1 MHQGCQGPFGGSR
14 EKVGFFPRCCIRK
27 APHLVL
33 RGESPGFP
41 RVMAGN
47 QGFLSSYYGDL
58 RDPPMFLRKVKSH
71 AICKGPLG
79 IPLQSVLGPRLSSQV
94 EAGTSVFISSANLH
108 LRVPM
113 EFQQESE
120 ASSRVEI
127 CKSAFLSSSKSSVRL
142 PV

>member
-1 MHQGCQGPFGGSR
+1 M
-14 EKVGFFPRCCIRK
+14 
-27 APHLVL
+27 L

-79 IPLQSVLGPRLSSQV
+79 IPLQSVLGPRSSSQV
-94 EAGTSVFISSANLH
+94 EAGTSVFISSADFDSA
-108 LRVPM
+108 VPM
-113 EFQQESE
+113 EFQQGSKS
-120 ASSRVEI
+120 SSRVET
-127 CKSAFLSSSKSSVRL
+127 CKSTFLSSCKCSIRL
-142 PV
+142 PVEVK